1 MRATLVMMLLLAAC
15 ARHGPQAVPPPVKL
29 TAPTPVAPI
38 AVRRVPQRPL
48 PQPPPLAPLD
58 AAKNRLQDIVA
69 AYVRGSGVS
78 LEYASRLPCE
88 VAHSAPAIVCATQDM
103 RARLQD
109 QVRKAGPLIA
119 QAQLLLDQRD
129 ADPDSVQQAV
139 AAAGV
144 AVQALTEL
152 ANPVAR

>member
-1 MRATLVMMLLLAAC
+1 MRATLVLMLLLAAC
-15 ARHGPQAVPPPVKL
+15 ARHAPQPAPEPVKL
-29 TAPTPVAPI
+29 TAMPPVEPTV
-38 AVRRVPQRPL
+38 VRRAPSRPL
-48 PQPPPLAPLD
+48 PQPPPPAPLD
-58 AAKNRLQDIVA
+58 AAKNRLQDIAA

-88 VAHSAPAIVCATQDM
+88 VANPAPAIVCAAPET

-109 QVRKAGPLIA
+109 QVRKAGPLIS

-129 ADPDSVQQAV
+129 VDPDSAQQAV

-144 AVQALTEL
+144 AVQALTDL

>member
-1 MRATLVMMLLLAAC
+1 MRATLVMLLLLAAC
-15 ARHGPQAVPPPVKL
+15 ARPVPQSAPQPVKL
-29 TAPTPVAPI
+29 TALAPVAPI
-38 AVRRVPQRPL
+38 AVRRAPQRPL

-69 AYVRGSGVS
+69 AYVHGSGVS
-78 LEYASRLPCE
+78 LEYASRLPCH
-88 VAHSAPAIVCATQDM
+88 VAHPAPAIVCAAPDM

-129 ADPDSVQQAV
+129 VDPDSAQQAV
-139 AAAGV
+139 DAAGA
-144 AVQALTEL
+144 AVQALTDL

>member
-1 MRATLVMMLLLAAC
+1 MRATLVMILLLAAC
-15 ARHGPQAVPPPVKL
+15 ARHVPQAVPPPVKL
-29 TAPTPVAPI
+29 TAPAPAAPI
-38 AVRRVPQRPL
+38 AVRRAPQRPL

-58 AAKNRLQDIVA
+58 TAKNRLQDIVA
-69 AYVRGSGVS
+69 AYVHGSSVS
-78 LEYASRLPCE
+78 VEDASRLPCE
-88 VAHSAPAIVCATQDM
+88 VAHPAPAIICASADM
-103 RARLQD
+103 RARLQN

-139 AAAGV
+139 DAAAA
-144 AVQALTEL
+144 AVQALTDL